1 MRGKTT
7 AGENRWHPELG
18 TAARTRRGRRS
29 TAEKPNDKP
38 DLVRM
43 LEGSRD
49 EGGRTSR
56 ASELTQRTTHP
67 KDWTPKR

>member
-18 TAARTRRGRRS
+18 TAARTRQGRRS

-38 DLVRM
+38 ELVRM

-56 ASELTQRTTHP
+56 DSELTQRTTHP